1 MKTLI
6 QIIKGIVFYSLIS
19 GAILAPM
26 ATVEAINDGSIELA
40 LCGILFSIIFFIFL
54 GMFSEEEIKDYSG
67 YNSFKK
73 WCTRS

>member
-1 MKTLI
+1 MQL
-6 QIIKGIVFYSLIS
+6 IKGVVFYSLLL

-26 ATVEAINDGSIELA
+26 ATAGAINAGRADLA
-40 LCGILFSIIFFIFL
+40 ICGTLMSMIFFLFL
-54 GMFSEEEIKDYSG
+54 GMFSEKEIKDYSG

>member
-6 QIIKGIVFYSLIS
+6 QLIKGVVFYSLIS
-19 GAILAPM
+19 GAILAPI
-26 ATVEAINDGSIELA
+26 ATVEAINDGSVILA
-40 LCGILFSIIFFIFL
+40 LCGTLMTIIFFIFL